1 MIRPI
6 KAILV
11 RNLIKLGR
19 DRTRL
24 VYTLFTSAL
33 FLFVF
38 SFVTRS
44 AAIGLDHPMN
54 YLISGIII
62 MTVFQTSLNNSMHIL
77 EDISSG
83 FMKEILV
90 APIARWQIAVGQVL
104 SSMIVAVLQGV
115 VIVVIGLFMGLTM
128 DFPHGILM
136 LGLMCLVGLTFS
148 CLGLYL
154 AAVTKESTNFQ
165 LLVTLIV
172 MPLTF
177 LSGAFIPT
185 MVMPKILIPIV
196 YINPLTYTTA
206 AFRFLSLHMEKM
218 SSQALIKAGV
228 AFDIHGF
235 IITPL
240 LSIILVSAMGAVFFV
255 LCVLRFG
262 AADFSTIKIAR
273 LGHRSN

>member
-6 KAILV
+6 QAILL

-24 VYTLFTSAL
+24 FFTLFMSGM

-38 SFVTRS
+38 SFVTKS

-62 MTVFQTSLNNSMHIL
+62 MTVFQTALNNSMHIL

-104 SSMIVAVLQGV
+104 SSMVVAVLQGV
-115 VIVVIGLFMGLTM
+115 IIVIVGLFMGLAM
-128 DFPHGILM
+128 DFTHAVLM

-165 LLVTLIV
+165 LLVSIISV
-172 MPLTF
+172 PLTF
-177 LSGAFIPT
+177 LSGAYIPT
-185 MVMPKILIPIV
+185 MVMPKILTPIV
-196 YINPLTYTTA
+196 YLNPLTYTTA
-206 AFRFLSLHMEKM
+206 AFRYLSLHMEKM
-218 SSQALIKAGV
+218 PVTALVKSGV

-240 LSIILVSAMGAVFFV
+240 LSVVLVSAMGAILFA
-255 LCVLRFG
+255 LCVNRFG
-262 AADFSTIKIAR
+262 AADFSKIKIA
-273 LGHRSN
+273 GHGHHR